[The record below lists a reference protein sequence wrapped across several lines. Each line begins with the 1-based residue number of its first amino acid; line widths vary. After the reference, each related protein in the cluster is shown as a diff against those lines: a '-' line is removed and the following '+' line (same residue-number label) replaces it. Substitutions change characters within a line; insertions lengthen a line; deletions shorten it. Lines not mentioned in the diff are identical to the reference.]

1 MKVITVNKCLS
12 CGAPIDVD
20 CEKCP
25 YCGTITPYGEEKF
38 REREAHKKE
47 DERKK
52 ALENLPAMKF
62 VASSFV
68 AVLYVV
74 TGGLYSVYW
83 YAMRMKPLNS
93 LGTKTKLPA
102 WLVAIFAVLYAGIFL
117 LPPEISEYIVS
128 GIDEETAYTVFDI
141 MLALVILSS
150 GWLAF
155 MARRVLQEYASNLM
169 DRTQAVNVIAPSSV
183 LLILFGAGYLQSQ
196 LNRMIRMNLFSPKI

>member
-1 MKVITVNKCLS
+1 MKCKA
-12 CGAPIDVD
+12 CGAPVEAGT
-20 CEKCP
+20 EKCP
-25 YCGTITPYGEEKF
+25 YCGTLTDYGEEKF
-38 REREAHKKE
+38 RERESRKKD

-52 ALENLPAMKF
+52 ALENLPAMKHVSLAF
-62 VASSFV
+62 VAL
-68 AVLYVV
+68 LYVA

-83 YAMRMKPLNS
+83 YAMRLKGLNG
-93 LGTKTKLPA
+93 LGTKAKVPA
-102 WLVAIFAVLYAGIFL
+102 WLVAVFALVYMGACL
-117 LPPEISEYIVS
+117 LPQYDWTEY
-128 GIDEETAYTVFDI
+128 GITEEMYETVGNYA
-141 MLALVILSS
+141 LALVLLAS